1 MNSIPPHFLSPSDR
15 LVTVPKGD
23 STGEPHKARWRRILR
38 LVIFWRWLLAAGVIG
53 GALLGGL
60 VSLLTIPR
68 YTATTE
74 LQIARET
81 AQIVNLGATAHDV
94 SIGDQEFYQTQYSL
108 LRSQALAERVASD
121 IGAPDSPDFFEIFG
135 KRREFYENAG
145 ASGRDRRREIAGKI
159 LLSHVTVVPM
169 HGTSLVDIDA
179 TTPSPAL
186 SKDIARLWGQD
197 FIAANLD
204 RRQAAA
210 VYARRFLG
218 EQIADLRGKLDEA
231 ELRALQYATS
241 QDMVDL
247 TLPNNGQ
254 RPDGY
259 DPAQARLLAS
269 DALVTMSSAR
279 VAATT
284 ERINAASRLAAVGDQ
299 PGASSDALAYRALG
313 LLRKER
319 ADVAAQY
326 EAAAARQGP
335 DDASTKQLRARL
347 VSLDTS
353 IRAEGGRVRTA
364 LQQAYQGALGREQAL
379 SLQVN
384 AIKESL
390 AEQRKRSIQYA
401 IYRREADSDR
411 MLYEALLQRSKEI
424 GVAAVLESNNVTLVG
439 APRLPDRP
447 SSPNIAVNL
456 VLFTLAGTLISVIAA
471 LLLNRIDRGINEP
484 IDFEEKLVLP
494 LLGVVPK
501 PAVPEA
507 PSGGTTE
514 MPFALAEAYLEIVA
528 NLALSSVPP
537 EVPASIGVI
546 STWTREGS
554 TATAIALA
562 RTLARGRRKVVLV
575 DANLRAPSLH
585 LPFALENGPGL
596 ANLLSGDAKLDD
608 VLRMTAIE
616 GLSIIPAGDAPDF
629 LVANGLEQLL
639 AELRTRFDHVIVDCP
654 ALDGHAEAPLIGAA
668 TAALVY
674 VVAAG
679 VAPVATIRMALR
691 RLGDTRIS
699 GGIFTM
705 YAPRIRQDSVLKL
718 WKQA

>member
-38 LVIFWRWLLAAGVIG
+38 LVIFWRWLIAGGVIG

-60 VSLLTIPR
+60 VSLLTTPR

-135 KRREFYENAG
+135 KRDKFFENAG
-145 ASGRDRRREIAGKI
+145 ASSRDRRREIAGKI

-231 ELRALQYATS
+231 ERRALQYATS

-247 TLPNNGQ
+247 TLPNNDQ
-254 RPDGY
+254 RTGGY

-269 DALVTMSSAR
+269 EALVTMNAAR

-299 PGASSDALAYRALG
+299 PDASSDALAYRALG

-326 EAAAARQGP
+326 DAAARQGP
-335 DDASTKQLRARL
+335 GDASARQLRARL
-347 VSLDTS
+347 DSLDTS
-353 IRAEGGRVRTA
+353 IRAEGSRVRTA
-364 LQQAYQGALGREQAL
+364 LRQAYQGALGREQAL

-424 GVAAVLESNNVTLVG
+424 GVAAALESNNVTLVG

-447 SSPNIAVNL
+447 SSPNIGVNL
-456 VLFTLAGTLISVIAA
+456 ALFTLAGTLASVIAA
-471 LLLNRIDRGINEP
+471 LLLNGIDRGINEP

-507 PSGGTTE
+507 ANGGTAE

-546 STWTREGS
+546 STWTREGG

-596 ANLLSGDAKLDD
+596 ANLLAGDAKLDD

-629 LVANGLEQLL
+629 LVSNGLEQLL

-668 TAALVY
+668 SAALVY

-705 YAPRIRQDSVLKL
+705 YAPRIRQDGVLKL